1 MAVTCSCFQSRGT
14 SPGCRDFSDTDEWQ
28 GDYVRQ
34 FPQDSARSH
43 LRTSISRGRRGAA
56 FLQSGS
62 LPPDPATAMKS
73 PHSAPS
79 VGPAPPQPPG
89 NASRRPRSVPP
100 PARGA
105 RGFSRE
111 GSAPRRRAPPG
122 AIPPGPRSPGRDGG
136 RGAGVDES
144 AAGYV
149 TLPFSRLLHRAP
161 CNTEGGGRQRAAPPQ
176 VTRYFCYYK
185 LLPNNIKSSY
195 RNIKCLYV
203 FILAKR
209 SVFVGK
215 QGSFRIQPSVE
226 LFNALQGM
234 YLSSS

>member
-62 LPPDPATAMKS
+62 LPPDPAAVMKS

-122 AIPPGPRSPGRDGG
+122 AIPPGPRSPGRDGVSRPAPRLSG
-136 RGAGVDES
+136 RGFALSRGRSLPRQDHAETVRARLPGRAFLSLSVS
-144 AAGYV
+144 AQGKK
-149 TLPFSRLLHRAP
+149 LHPVRGSA
-161 CNTEGGGRQRAAPPQ
+161 
-176 VTRYFCYYK
+176 
-185 LLPNNIKSSY
+185 
-195 RNIKCLYV
+195 
-203 FILAKR
+203 
-209 SVFVGK
+209 FVPG
-215 QGSFRIQPSVE
+215 
-226 LFNALQGM
+226 AQGM
-234 YLSSS
+234 RAGRAGARQTFASPRGD